1 MCKAITTL
9 SDFVNEILDE
19 NKKEIAGLAK
29 RLNDDEQ
36 LLPYFR
42 QQLLY
47 RGQSSTNYELSP
59 SIARDKSHSSDP
71 GMLDKERNLIE
82 IFKNKRPDIFRK
94 DMSSIELLALL
105 QHHGVYT
112 RLLDVTENPLV
123 ALYFACGGDQNEDGE
138 FFIFRRKTYQIDN
151 SPIAEIIA
159 STYKIIPSTH
169 KMELNDYC
177 KTAYNMGYKV
187 LNNDFNFRDNLIE
200 LCSKPIFIYAP
211 IHSMRQQIQMGQ
223 YILFP
228 NAIGY
233 DEKFKARVFEPII
246 NPIKKDD
253 ECVVNRFRIPAS
265 AKARLKCDLQTFGIS
280 REILFSDNLDIV
292 CEETQKEI

>member
-19 NKKEIAGLAK
+19 NKKGIAGLAK

-42 QQLLY
+42 LQLLY

-123 ALYFACGGDQNEDGE
+123 ALYFACGGDQMKTVNFLYLEE
-138 FFIFRRKTYQIDN
+138 RLIKYIIIQLRK
-151 SPIAEIIA
+151 
-159 STYKIIPSTH
+159 
-169 KMELNDYC
+169 
-177 KTAYNMGYKV
+177 
-187 LNNDFNFRDNLIE
+187 
-200 LCSKPIFIYAP
+200 
-211 IHSMRQQIQMGQ
+211 
-223 YILFP
+223 
-228 NAIGY
+228 
-233 DEKFKARVFEPII
+233 
-246 NPIKKDD
+246 
-253 ECVVNRFRIPAS
+253 
-265 AKARLKCDLQTFGIS
+265 
-280 REILFSDNLDIV
+280 
-292 CEETQKEI
+292 